1 VQLPFRPSV
10 AINKVANHHII
21 IGAETISFSCVLV
34 AVIFGAEWRRFFLSL
49 FRRYCISQQLIN
61 FCAKAVTSATNFLSS

>member
-21 IGAETISFSCVLV
+21 IGAETISFFLCAGRCDFWSGM
-34 AVIFGAEWRRFFLSL
+34 AAFFFVFVSSL
-49 FRRYCISQQLIN
+49 LHFATIN
-61 FCAKAVTSATNFLSS
+61 QFLR